1 MPALTRE
8 KQLNSDFWLAFIS
21 RGMIEQYLKA
31 FGVLYKN
38 ENSETAVVNSLSKA
52 ITSNSKWVPIDS
64 CRLVRTQGQ
73 TQEEES

>member
-1 MPALTRE
+1 
-8 KQLNSDFWLAFIS
+8 
-21 RGMIEQYLKA
+21 MIEQYLKA